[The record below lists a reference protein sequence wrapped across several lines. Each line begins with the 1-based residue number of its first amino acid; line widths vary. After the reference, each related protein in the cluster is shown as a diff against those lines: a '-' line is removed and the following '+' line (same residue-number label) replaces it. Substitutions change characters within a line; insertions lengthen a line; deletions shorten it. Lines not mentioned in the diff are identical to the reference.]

1 MHGSTLPVWLVILI
15 LGTIIVL
22 SFGFFNPFVSER
34 SRRRMKAF
42 SKKESSVSSKKIV
55 IKVRYHFARSS
66 YMAITLIMSTIVV
79 ISFAIEN
86 FSSMN
91 AVSDYI
97 LKLFCVLFSVGI
109 YGGLLMVA
117 SISLEQFRSN
127 AIIRYYEKRY
137 HVKMIKDE
145 E

>member
-1 MHGSTLPVWLVILI
+1 MHGSTLPIWLVILI
-15 LGTIIVL
+15 LGTIVVL
-22 SFGFFNPFVSER
+22 SLGLFNPFVSER
-34 SRRRMKAF
+34 SKRKMKAF
-42 SKKESSVSSKKIV
+42 SKKELPASSRKIV

-66 YMAITLIMSTIVV
+66 YVATAFIVSTIA
-79 ISFAIEN
+79 ILSFAIEN
-86 FSSMN
+86 FDNMN
-91 AVSDYI
+91 TVGDYI

-109 YGGLLMVA
+109 FGGLLMVA
-117 SISLEQFRSN
+117 SMALEQFRSN